1 MNNKDLNY
9 LRNKLSYNKKW
20 LKSMEDYFLYKSINE
35 KASKEAEREHL
46 IITFIIKFINL
57 PTKLMDLIID
67 CEDVYKY
74 KKMLKETECIEK
86 EIENRE
92 KGNLRLNG

>member
-1 MNNKDLNY
+1 MNNKILNY
-9 LRNKLSYNKKW
+9 LRNKVSHNKKW
-20 LKSMEDYFLYKSINE
+20 LKAMEDYFLYKSINE

-67 CEDVYKY
+67 FEDAYKY

-86 EIENRE
+86 EIKNIE